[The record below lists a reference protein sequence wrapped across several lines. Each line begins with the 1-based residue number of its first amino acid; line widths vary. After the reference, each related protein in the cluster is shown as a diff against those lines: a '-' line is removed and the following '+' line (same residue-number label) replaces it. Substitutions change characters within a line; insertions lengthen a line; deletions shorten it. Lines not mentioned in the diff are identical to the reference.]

1 MNSKVSISK
10 PNEPSIMSRTRS
22 AILPTSIIEL
32 RSFPTSMN
40 VNRRVLP
47 LTTVTGPRIS
57 LSECL
62 VYRLISDF
70 IKVDFP
76 TPGGP
81 AIAMTIGAGGGGSLA
96 VSTGSGLPS
105 GPSCAITFLSAGV
118 RLTSGTC
125 SRFWSFSAVRRA
137 CKLAVRKDDEV
148 KAYSPLSAL
157 SATEAQRHSPFH

>member
-81 AIAMTIGAGGGGSLA
+81 AIAMTIGAGGGGSCHPVPA
-96 VSTGSGLPS
+96 V
-105 GPSCAITFLSAGV
+105 
-118 RLTSGTC
+118 
-125 SRFWSFSAVRRA
+125 
-137 CKLAVRKDDEV
+137 
-148 KAYSPLSAL
+148 
-157 SATEAQRHSPFH
+157 Q